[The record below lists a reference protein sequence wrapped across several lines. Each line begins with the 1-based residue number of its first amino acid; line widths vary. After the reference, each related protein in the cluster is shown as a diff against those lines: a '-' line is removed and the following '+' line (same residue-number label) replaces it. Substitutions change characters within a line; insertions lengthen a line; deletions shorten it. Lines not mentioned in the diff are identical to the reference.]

1 LIPGAF
7 GVIASFTLA
16 SFIHPASAL
25 TGLPAHFMSLVFWAG
40 ELLIAAGILRA
51 SPMMARQGA
60 RG

>member
-1 LIPGAF
+1 
-7 GVIASFTLA
+7 VIASFTLA